1 MAHPTPHR
9 LIPTA
14 AREAHTALVAALGT
28 THIPQQWMIFME
40 TVTAYLPDIL
50 STGRPTAASIRQS
63 VIGMHGFTSWR
74 QMIEAATEQGGLGW
88 NYSTWK
94 AYRRAWG
101 YVGEYPWLRNEAL
114 IYSEVIRLGLLL
126 DKSKQTPDN
135 MDEALAIAAEI
146 KSEATAKGVRES
158 NLDSDPSRPEYDRV
172 ARGRTAR
179 RIRDLRNRRSSL
191 TRQLRVLDDRAHHLE
206 QELADQGQRSAD
218 RERELKAALSLA
230 ENQARLAQMRVTGY
244 QEMPFWQRL
253 KAVFSGY

>member
-179 RIRDLRNRRSSL
+179 RIRDLRNKRHSL
-191 TRQLRVLDDRAHHLE
+191 TKQLHALGDRTHQLERQYN
-206 QELADQGQRSAD
+206 D
-218 RERELKAALSLA
+218 RESELRAALTRMEAQRDMARELV
-230 ENQARLAQMRVTGY
+230 RGY
-244 QEMPFWQRL
+244 QALTFWQRVR
-253 KAVFSGY
+253 AVWQGL